1 MITSIRYSQ
10 TQANFLEKT
19 FYQNSS
25 WSLVRFGTEVL
36 LQRPDIENTYLFYRE
51 SSTMA
56 TPRSANSTVGF
67 IEQYCHAY
75 RSLFEDVRTLKPSIF

>member
-1 MITSIRYSQ
+1 
-10 TQANFLEKT
+10 
-19 FYQNSS
+19 
-25 WSLVRFGTEVL
+25 EVL

-75 RSLFEDVRTLKPSIF
+75 RSLFEDVRHLEAFNFLTWECSQKYHESL